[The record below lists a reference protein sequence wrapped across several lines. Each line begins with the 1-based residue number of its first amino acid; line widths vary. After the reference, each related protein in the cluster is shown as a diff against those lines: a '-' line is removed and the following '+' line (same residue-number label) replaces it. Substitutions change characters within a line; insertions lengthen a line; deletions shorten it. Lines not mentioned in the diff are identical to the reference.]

1 MLNRFEQCVRDN
13 RVESLRRSWTAFR
26 PVCAAVPESLPRA
39 ADNAR
44 RPKRAKSAIG
54 CFASLRAVF
63 PIICICLALPLAPG
77 CFDQTADEPKAAGR
91 PLEGVQIKLA
101 VVDDAGLVEAIN
113 ALRGEW
119 TAQSGAE
126 LSVEPLGLDGLAGLQ
141 RIGADALIAPAAQLG
156 PLAERGLIVPLPQ
169 QASFQRDTAAGWGD
183 VLDLLRTSEV
193 VWGDKVCGIP
203 FGSPVFVVYCRKDLL
218 DRLGL
223 SPPKNWREF
232 DRAAAAL
239 SERAATAAA
248 GAHDGAEWSG
258 AVLPLA
264 PGWAGITLLARAAPA
279 AKGRS
284 NYSSLFDVNTF
295 EPLIAGPPFVEALEE
310 IAAAVKKNPEPSL
323 QADPHAA
330 RRAFWLGR
338 CGMAVCWPS
347 RAGGADLPQQ
357 RPEGF
362 VASIVPLPG
371 GRKVYETSRRRWLD
385 REPSESG
392 NVPLLSIA
400 GRVGMISAASSQPE
414 AALQLLLWLGDE
426 QHIAAVGAASSA
438 ATLPRRSQVENAA
451 AWVEPP
457 MPEQT
462 AKDYAKDLVN
472 TFESADCLA
481 ALPIPGRE
489 EYLSALDEAVRS
501 AVRGDRAAIEA
512 LIATAGR
519 WREISERLGVEKQ
532 KTALRRSLGLDPF
545 PSPSGKR

>member
-1 MLNRFEQCVRDN
+1 MRKRIERWNRDSRATMLCCGRNASRF
-13 RVESLRRSWTAFR
+13 AGF
-26 PVCAAVPESLPRA
+26 AAVA
-39 ADNAR
+39 
-44 RPKRAKSAIG
+44 
-54 CFASLRAVF
+54 
-63 PIICICLALPLAPG
+63 CLILLSVAG
-77 CFDQTADEPKAAGR
+77 CFDRTPSEPKDAGR

-126 LSVEPLGLDGLAGLQ
+126 LAVEPLTHAELAQ
-141 RIGADALIAPAAQLG
+141 RPSVEADALVAPAAELG

-169 QASFQRDTAAGWGD
+169 QTAFQRDTVAGWGD
-183 VLDLLRTSEV
+183 LFDLLRTSEV

-203 FGSPVFVVYCRKDLL
+203 LGSPVFVVYCRKDLL

-239 SERAATAAA
+239 GKPAATNDS
-248 GAHDGAEWSG
+248 GAENAEWSG

-264 PGWAGITLLARAAPA
+264 PGWAGLTLLARAAPA

-284 NYSSLFDVNTF
+284 NYSWLFDVNTF

-310 IAAAVKKNPEPSL
+310 MAATLKGNPDASL
-323 QADPHAA
+323 NADPHEA

-338 CGMAVCWPS
+338 CGMAISWPS
-347 RAGGADLPQQ
+347 RAGGRDLGPP
-357 RPEGF
+357 RAEGF
-362 VASIVPLPG
+362 VAAVVSLPG
-371 GRKVYETSRRRWLD
+371 SPRMYETSRRRWLD
-385 REPSESG
+385 REPNESG
-392 NVPLLSIA
+392 CVPLLSIA
-400 GRVGMISAASSQPE
+400 GRVGMISAASSQSE
-414 AALQLLLWLGDE
+414 AALQLLLWLGDQ

-438 ATLPRRSQVENAA
+438 TTLPRRSQVENIA

-457 MPEQT
+457 MPENT
-462 AKDYAKDLVN
+462 AKGYAKDLVE
-472 TFESADCLA
+472 TFESPDCVS
-481 ALPIPGRE
+481 ALPIPGRD
-489 EYLSALDEAVRS
+489 EYLSALDDAVRS

-532 KTALRRSLGLDPF
+532 KTSLRRSLGLEPF
-545 PSPSGKR
+545 PSPGKR